1 MDNRMKIIYSDDK
14 ISSFMP
20 CVATVGIFDGVHAGH
35 RFLVEELKSLARER
49 QLESVVITFAEHP
62 RTVLNPDFKPQ
73 ILDTLT
79 EKIAHI
85 ESTGVDTCIVLDFTT
100 EMAKLSASDFI
111 TDILYQKFNVKTL
124 LVGHDHRFGHNRAD
138 GFEEYKQYGNA
149 TGMEVFQAARYK
161 TYVDAEISSSEIR
174 KALQTGDVTTAN
186 RLLSYSY
193 NISGTVVEGFKVG
206 RTIGFPTANIEPNH
220 PNKLIPSI
228 GVYDVRV
235 LLNNSQYLGMLNI
248 GNRPTLNNGE
258 KISIEVHILNF
269 NEDIYNQA
277 ITVYFLRKIRDQRKF
292 NGIEELKEQLQKD
305 KNYVIEMNK

>member
-1 MDNRMKIIYSDDK
+1 
-14 ISSFMP
+14 MP

-35 RFLVEELKSLARER
+35 RFLIEELKSLARER
-49 QLESVVITFAEHP
+49 QLESVVITFADHP

-73 ILDTLT
+73 ILDTLA

-85 ESTGVDTCIVLDFTT
+85 ELTGVDTCIVLNFTT

-111 TDILYQKFNVKTL
+111 VSILYKQFNVRTL

-138 GFEEYKQYGNA
+138 GFEEYKQYGNS
-149 TGMEVFQAARYK
+149 TSMEVFQASRYATGK
-161 TYVDAEISSSEIR
+161 DTEINSSEIR
-174 KALQTGDVTTAN
+174 KALNEGDIDKAN
-186 RLLSYSY
+186 RLLSYPYS
-193 NISGTVVEGFKVG
+193 IGGTVVEGFKVG

-235 LLNNSQYLGMLNI
+235 LVNNRQYLGMLNI

-277 ITVYFLRKIRDQRKF
+277 ITVSFLRKIRDQRKF
-292 NGIEELKEQLQKD
+292 NGIDELKEQLQKD

>member
-1 MDNRMKIIYSDDK
+1 MDKRMKIIYSGDK
-14 ISSFMP
+14 TSSFMP

-35 RFLVEELKSLARER
+35 RFLIEELKSLARER

-62 RTVLNPDFKPQ
+62 RTVLSPEFKPQ

-85 ESTGVDTCIVLDFTT
+85 ESTGVDTCIVLNFTT

-111 TDILYQKFNVKTL
+111 VGILYQQFNVRTL

-138 GFEEYKQYGNA
+138 GFEEYKKYGNS
-149 TGMEVFQAARYK
+149 TGMEVFQAARY
-161 TYVDAEISSSEIR
+161 TTDIDAEVNSSEVR
-174 KALQTGDVTTAN
+174 KALNQGDIEKSN
-186 RLLSYSY
+186 RLLSYPYS
-193 NISGTVVEGFKVG
+193 ISGSVVEGFKVG

-235 LLNNSQYLGMLNI
+235 LVNNRQYLGMLNI

-269 NEDIYNQA
+269 NEDIYNQT
-277 ITVYFLRKIRDQRKF
+277 ITVSFLRKIRDQRKF
-292 NGIEELKEQLQKD
+292 NGIDELKAQLQKD

>member
-1 MDNRMKIIYSDDK
+1 MDKRMKIIYSGDK

-20 CVATVGIFDGVHAGH
+20 CVSTVGIFDGVHAGH
-35 RFLVEELKSLARER
+35 RSLIEELKLLARER

-73 ILDTLT
+73 ILDTLA
-79 EKIAHI
+79 EKITHI

-111 TDILYQKFNVKTL
+111 TDILYQKFNVRTL
-124 LVGHDHRFGHNRAD
+124 LVGHDHRFGHNRED
-138 GFEEYKQYGNA
+138 GFEEYKQYGNSTGIEVLQAVRYA
-149 TGMEVFQAARYK
+149 TEED
-161 TYVDAEISSSEIR
+161 TEINSSEVR
-174 KALQTGDVTTAN
+174 KALNEGDIDKAN

-235 LLNNSQYLGMLNI
+235 LVNNRQHLGMLNI

-277 ITVYFLRKIRDQRKF
+277 ITVSFLRKIRDQRKF
-292 NGIEELKEQLQKD
+292 NGIDELKEQLQKD

>member
-1 MDNRMKIIYSDDK
+1 
-14 ISSFMP
+14 MP